1 MLKNTIK
8 VIEDIE
14 GITSVIVDTSLVSIR
29 DMERTNISLPVTIFF
44 KYMIESKLKR
54 NRIDVVNAV
63 KPLQISVVFDNMKK
77 IILEKNPMSVVSA
90 VKPL

>member
-1 MLKNTIK
+1 MKYTKEFIL
-8 VIEDIE
+8 
-14 GITSVIVDTSLVSIR
+14 
-29 DMERTNISLPVTIFF
+29 ERNP
-44 KYMIESKLKR
+44 M
-54 NRIDVVNAV
+54 NVVNAV